1 MRSCPLDRFRQVIT
15 LNQLVKYNVAA
26 GAARTALGITGRPRV
41 NATKAEANMTKV
53 EIIGPAPSTY
63 TRVARMVCEE
73 KAIPYELKQSPPHSP
88 DVDAIHPFG
97 KVPVMRH
104 GDFEL
109 CESKAIATYLDLS
122 FPGPKL
128 IPTDPRHAALTE
140 QWVSLVNTKMDGTLV
155 RTYLFNYIF
164 PKTGDGKPDRKAI
177 DAVAPAVEDAIDL
190 LDRAVAKAGF
200 LAGDSFT
207 VADINV
213 MPILAYLK
221 NFPESGNAIAAAKS
235 LSAYYDRLAAR
246 PSFRNTVPPPRQQ
259 ARAS

>member
-1 MRSCPLDRFRQVIT
+1 
-15 LNQLVKYNVAA
+15 
-26 GAARTALGITGRPRV
+26 
-41 NATKAEANMTKV
+41 
-53 EIIGPAPSTY
+53 
-63 TRVARMVCEE
+63 MVCEE

-140 QWVSLVNTKMDGTLV
+140 QWVSLVNTKIDGTLV
-155 RTYLFNYIF
+155 RTYLLNYIF
-164 PKTGDGKPDRKAI
+164 PKTSDGSPDRKVI
-177 DAVAPAVEDAIDL
+177 DAVVPAVKQEIEL
-190 LDRAVAKAGF
+190 LDRAVAKGGF

-207 VADINV
+207 FADINV

-221 NFPESGNAIAAAKS
+221 NFPEAGSAIAAAKS
-235 LSAYYDRLAAR
+235 LSAYYDRLVAR
-246 PSFRNTVPPPRQQ
+246 PSFQKTIPPQRAQ
-259 ARAS
+259 AKAS

>member
-1 MRSCPLDRFRQVIT
+1 MPT
-15 LNQLVKYNVAA
+15 
-26 GAARTALGITGRPRV
+26 
-41 NATKAEANMTKV
+41 V
-53 EIIGPAPSTY
+53 ELIGPAPSTY

-128 IPTDPRHAALTE
+128 ILTQPRHAALTE
-140 QWVSLVNTKMDGTLV
+140 QWVSLVNTRIDGTLV
-155 RTYLFNYIF
+155 RTYLLNYIF
-164 PKTGDGKPDRKAI
+164 PKGADGKPDRKVI
-177 DAVAPAVEDAIDL
+177 GGVVPAVKDELDL
-190 LDRAVAKAGF
+190 LDRTVAKTGF

-207 VADINV
+207 LADINV
-213 MPILAYLK
+213 LPILAYLR
-221 NFPESGNAIAAAKS
+221 NFPESGAAIAAAKS
-235 LSAYYDRLAAR
+235 LSAYFDRLSAR
-246 PSFRNTVPPPRQQ
+246 PSFQNTVPPPPPRQQ
-259 ARAS
+259 AKAS